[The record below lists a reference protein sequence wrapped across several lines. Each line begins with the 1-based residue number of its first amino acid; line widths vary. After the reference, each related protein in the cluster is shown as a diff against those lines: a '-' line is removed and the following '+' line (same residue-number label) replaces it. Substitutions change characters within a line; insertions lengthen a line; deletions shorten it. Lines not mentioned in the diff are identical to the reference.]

1 MADRCSCGTPTVFI
15 GLDIGATFSGAF
27 SVLAKHCREYK
38 VFKVIGEVEVE
49 KFPSVLIREGM
60 TGAKFLPPKE
70 TVKPDDQILSY
81 FKMGVLD
88 LTSDSFSLSDAHVV
102 QGLKDCWQ
110 KQPTYVIAPGAF
122 STFLHGLYRY
132 SETTSRFKWPFSRSA
147 YDVRHMVT
155 EEEHVAALRG
165 LMQSEPETIQ
175 LLTDAKETAIICDIG
190 GLTTDVVVH
199 RFCPIVGPSASPR
212 VWMSRLNSG
221 CLIDEAY
228 SRELDGEIE
237 RHIPRSYRQAHA
249 DELKQYKDFFM
260 TQWREKDKLEYDPA
274 NYGVSLNMQ
283 IGEWTLTIQHT
294 VFIRLFAQLLDHV
307 FSIVK
312 EVHERECCLS
322 VRPPTKVILV
332 GGLSQ
337 CTYLVNVLTER
348 FATLKLDIIQPP
360 AEGRYV
366 SQTAVDF

>member
-1 MADRCSCGTPTVFI
+1 MAFFT
-15 GLDIGATFSGAF
+15 
-27 SVLAKHCREYK
+27 
-38 VFKVIGEVEVE
+38 
-49 KFPSVLIREGM
+49 EG
-60 TGAKFLPPKE
+60 
-70 TVKPDDQILSY
+70 
-81 FKMGVLD
+81 
-88 LTSDSFSLSDAHVV
+88 
-102 QGLKDCWQ
+102 
-110 KQPTYVIAPGAF
+110 
-122 STFLHGLYRY
+122 
-132 SETTSRFKWPFSRSA
+132 A

-221 CLIDEAY
+221 HLIDEAY

-237 RHIPRSYRQAHA
+237 RHIPTSYRQAYA

-260 TQWREKDKLEYDPA
+260 TQWREKDKLEFDPA

-312 EVHERECCLS
+312 EAHERECCLS
-322 VRPPTKVILV
+322 KVILV

-360 AEGRYV
+360 LKADGI
-366 SQTAVDF
+366 SLP